1 MNHKKNVGVR
11 VLYVLEKEDN
21 IDFYTATNS
30 VVEKISAVKQ
40 EAEILYFPF
49 SCFEIKSVIIKVM
62 KFIMN
67 IIMK

>member
-30 VVEKISAVKQ
+30 VVEKISAVK
-40 EAEILYFPF
+40 
-49 SCFEIKSVIIKVM
+49 
-62 KFIMN
+62 
-67 IIMK
+67 